1 MVGVNHDA
9 SLFFGAPGS
18 GAVARHAGVVRSA
31 RFGSAVRPAAA
42 SLGAPAGRSLRRN
55 KLGRGRNSCTPRPG
69 CDSRRTRKIV
79 PMQPRHG
86 PRRTEQV
93 DERHVCRDIDSA
105 CVPPSTVWGTAPRRN
120 RQVQDR
126 RRACPSIRANLAGS
140 PRPSHPGIF
149 RQNNVRPPAFRR
161 AASPQNDARARF
173 ARVQT
178 AIDTWFSISR
188 IRRPACMP
196 APSWKAG

>member
-1 MVGVNHDA
+1 MAGVNRDA
-9 SLFFGAPGS
+9 SLFCGVPGS
-18 GAVARHAGVVRSA
+18 GAVARHAAVVRSA

-55 KLGRGRNSCTPRPG
+55 KPGRGRNSCTPRPG

-93 DERHVCRDIDSA
+93 DERHVCRDIDPA
-105 CVPPSTVWGTAPRRN
+105 CVLPSTVWGTAPRRN
-120 RQVQDR
+120 RQVQNR
-126 RRACPSIRANLAGS
+126 RRACPSIRANLAAS

-149 RQNNVRPPAFRR
+149 RQNNARRPTFSRPVP
-161 AASPQNDARARF
+161 PQHDARSHIYAGSDSH
-173 ARVQT
+173 QHNT
-178 AIDTWFSISR
+178 A
-188 IRRPACMP
+188 
-196 APSWKAG
+196 AGGHPVDIAWHNVLCAA